1 MFCLKISFS
10 ETVYDSVTALVM
22 FHLVILSNAPNI
34 SCFWLSGGQFLET
47 LMLLIFIQIFSVFS
61 ILLWVFNLECLIYV
75 GKVW

>member
-10 ETVYDSVTALVM
+10 ETLYDSVTALVM

-61 ILLWVFNLECLIYV
+61 IV
-75 GKVW
+75 GFSTWNV